1 MRLALRPSFS
11 WLGNLPYMN
20 ASISPP
26 FGVKAL
32 VLIDIVTVLGLG
44 IMGWHFVFAF
54 VTLSNKED
62 FK

>member
-1 MRLALRPSFS
+1 MRLALGPSFS

-32 VLIDIVTVLGLG
+32 VLIGIVTVLGLG
-44 IMGWHFVFAF
+44 VMGWHFGFD
-54 VTLSNKED
+54 L
-62 FK
+62 